1 MQSAGIVTVAGFIA
15 MNAVEP
21 CTRRIR
27 PVRFKIG
34 EWCRIALRIPFLARH
49 RTGLTTDAGIKVD
62 DQTELFLSG
71 LRCIWKSCHDLAPLS
86 AREPIFMAALNRPG
100 GRLVASNCGSDISA
114 PSAFSMRTR
123 RSYQAACPV
132 TGSELE

>member
-1 MQSAGIVTVAGFIA
+1 MKPAGIVPLAGFIA
-15 MNAVEP
+15 VNAVEP
-21 CTRRIR
+21 GTGRIR
-27 PVRFKIG
+27 PIRFKIG
-34 EWCRIALRIPFLARH
+34 KRRRIALRVPFLARH
-49 RTGLTTDAGIKVD
+49 RTGLTADTGIKVD
-62 DQTELFLSG
+62 DQAEFLLSG
-71 LRCIWKSCHDLAPLS
+71 LGCIWKSCHDLTPLS

-114 PSAFSMRTR
+114 PPAFSMRTR